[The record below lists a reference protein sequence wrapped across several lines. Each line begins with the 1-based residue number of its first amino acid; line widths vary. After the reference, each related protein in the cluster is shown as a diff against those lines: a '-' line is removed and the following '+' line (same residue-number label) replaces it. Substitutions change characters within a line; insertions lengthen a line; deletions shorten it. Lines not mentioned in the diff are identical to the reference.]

1 MKYGVLNS
9 SFLAAGGE
17 SGIYSLVEDF
27 YHQMETLPQAELIR
41 SMHPADLT
49 ESIDKLARFLCG
61 WLGGPK
67 LYREKYGS
75 ISIPRA
81 HQHLKVTATERDAW
95 LLCMQ
100 QALLNTDYDEDFQQY
115 LLNQLAVP
123 ANRCVNAD

>member
-1 MKYGVLNS
+1 MKYGVLDS
-9 SFLAAGGE
+9 SFSAAGGE
-17 SGIYSLVEDF
+17 SGIYSLVENF

-100 QALLNTDYDEDFQQY
+100 QALLNTDYAEDFQQY

>member
-1 MKYGVLNS
+1 MKYGELDG

-17 SGIYSLVEDF
+17 TGIFALVEDF
-27 YHQMETLPQAELIR
+27 YRQMETLPEAKLIR
-41 SMHPADLT
+41 SMHPQDLT
-49 ESIDKLARFLCG
+49 ESIDKLARFLCA

-81 HQHLKVTATERDAW
+81 HQHLKISTIERDAW

-100 QALLNTDYDEDFQQY
+100 QALLNTQYPDDFQQY
-115 LLNQLAVP
+115 LLTQLAVP
-123 ANRCVNAD
+123 ANRCVNAV

>member
-1 MKYGVLNS
+1 MKYGELDG

-17 SGIYSLVEDF
+17 AGIFSLVEDF
-27 YHQMETLPQAELIR
+27 YRQMETLPQAKLIR
-41 SMHPADLT
+41 SMHPQDLT
-49 ESIDKLARFLCG
+49 ESIDKLARFLCA

-67 LYREKYGS
+67 LYREKYGA

-81 HQHLKVTATERDAW
+81 HQHLNISTTERDAW

-100 QALLNTDYDEDFQQY
+100 KALLNTDYAENFQQY
-115 LLNQLAVP
+115 LLKQLAVP